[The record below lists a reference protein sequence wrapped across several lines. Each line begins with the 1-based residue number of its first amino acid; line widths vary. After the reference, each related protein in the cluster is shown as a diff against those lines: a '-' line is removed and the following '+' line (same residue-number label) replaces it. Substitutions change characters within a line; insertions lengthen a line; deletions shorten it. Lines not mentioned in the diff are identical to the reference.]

1 MGDTDKKNYRK
12 PSATEKYYL
21 KTAKRDIKGK
31 SLNAEQKKAIA
42 GGMQPKSG
50 MYSSMDQSAKSQ
62 REAAI
67 KREETRLKALTETK
81 LGERV
86 QKLSAKKGGERTRLQ
101 YDPNYIQSE
110 IDRAKSI
117 SSFKNNSP
125 VHNIFNN
132 MKMS

>member
-1 MGDTDKKNYRK
+1 MGDKYRK
-12 PSATEKYYL
+12 ASDTEKRYL
-21 KTAKRDIKGK
+21 KAAKRDIKGK
-31 SLNAEQKKAIA
+31 RLSPEQEVAL
-42 GGMQPKSG
+42 GSDNQPKSG
-50 MYSSMDQSAKSQ
+50 MHSSMDQASKSQ

-67 KREETRLKALTETK
+67 RREEARLKALTETK

-86 QKLSAKKGGERTRLQ
+86 QKLSAKKGGERTRLE
-101 YDPNYIQSE
+101 YDPVYIQSE

-125 VHNIFNN
+125 VHDIFNK

>member
-1 MGDTDKKNYRK
+1 METNDKNYRK
-12 PSATEKYYL
+12 PSAIEKNYL

-31 SLNAEQKKAIA
+31 PLSEEQKKTIA

-81 LGERV
+81 LGEKV

-125 VHNIFNN
+125 VHNIFNK